1 MAFQLAL
8 QLYPQQPMDNFDSF
22 IQAIINDKTLRI
34 EATRKSFL
42 IFCAVYFPK
51 HLKYPLADFQKEMID
66 NAQDKTLNNMIVV
79 AFRGSGKSTIMNLMY
94 TLWSVMGVHDMRN
107 ICIVS
112 RTQDQA
118 RLHFQNIKDELECN
132 QLLKSDLGPF
142 REDTLPAIWNASAL
156 TLTHFGARITA
167 MSTDQ
172 SVRGM
177 KHGANRPDLIIA
189 DDLEDIKSAR
199 SPVERDHTYSFFK
212 SELILGGASDTR
224 VIVLG
229 NLLHEDSLIMR
240 LKKEVE
246 IGDLGGHYYEYPF
259 LDENDKCLWPEKF
272 VDDNAVEA
280 ERRRVG
286 NPTIWQREMMLKIV
300 PDDSQVIAP
309 SYLKYHDNSFPVMF
323 EGRKYRHTII
333 GVDLAFTISSTADY
347 TAIVVGDVYGGQ
359 GMDDK
364 MLIKPFPINER
375 MEGPDSEMAIMRVID
390 NIQGDRQRTLKTA
403 FVEDVGSQK
412 SCVQKLQRKYGKQKV
427 IGITPKGD
435 KTVRLE
441 NTVFPI
447 QEGRILFP
455 PKDAE
460 KLISQLTGFPA
471 DKHDDLVD
479 AFSLLANQFLDTP
492 RHNPIGCATV
502 SFFGSI
508 EKPWWNSL
516 NSDAQNLELKK
527 QYYLDLQRKHNNGE
541 N

>member
-1 MAFQLAL
+1 MTNIDATLK
-8 QLYPQQPMDNFDSF
+8 
-22 IQAIINDKTLRI
+22 AIINDKVARTAI
-34 EATRKSFL
+34 TRKSFL
-42 IFCAVYFPK
+42 MFCLVYFSN
-51 HLKYPLADFQKEMID
+51 HLKYPFAAFQKEMIH

-79 AFRGSGKSTIMNLMY
+79 AFRGSGKSSLLNLMY
-94 TLWSVMGVHDMRN
+94 TLWSIMGVHDMRN

-118 RLHFQNIKDELECN
+118 KLHFQNIKDELEFN
-132 QLLKSDLGPF
+132 ALLKSDLGPF
-142 REDTLPAIWNASAL
+142 REETPTSIWNASAL
-156 TLTHFGARITA
+156 TLTHFGARVSA

-172 SVRGM
+172 SIRGM

-199 SPVERDHTYSFFK
+199 SPVERENTYNFFK
-212 SELILGGASDTR
+212 SELVLGGDSKAR
-224 VIVLG
+224 IIVLG
-229 NLLHEDSLIMR
+229 NLLHEESLIMKLR
-240 LKKEVE
+240 EEVE
-246 IGDLGGHYYEYPF
+246 SGALNGHYYAYPF
-259 LDENDKCLWPEKF
+259 VSEDDKPLWPEKF
-272 VDDNAVEA
+272 IDADAVEV
-280 ERRRVG
+280 EMRRVG
-286 NPTIWQREMMLKIV
+286 NPTIWQREMMLEIV

-309 SYLKYHDNSFPVMF
+309 SYLKYHDNSFPEIF

-333 GVDLAFTISSTADY
+333 GVDLAVTVSKTADY

-359 GMDDK
+359 NMDDI
-364 MLIKPFPINER
+364 MLIKPYPINER
-375 MEGPDSEMAIMRVID
+375 MEGPDTETAIMRVID
-390 NIQGDRQRTLKTA
+390 DLQRDRRRVLKTA
-403 FVEDVGSQK
+403 FIEDVGSQK
-412 SCVQKLQRKYGKQKV
+412 SCVQKLQRNYGKTKV

-441 NTVFPI
+441 NTIFPI

-471 DKHDDLVD
+471 GKHDDLVD
-479 AFSLLANQFLDTP
+479 AFSLLVNQFLDTP
-492 RHNPIGCATV
+492 RHNPIGCATA